1 MNYLLRL
8 YLAISLLTTERE
20 PSLAEFI
27 YVAPA
32 LVEVA
37 QAADIL
43 APWEGLSRTR
53 YQACLKEMRDNLK
66 ELADAPPSACCYL
79 FAGYS
84 REGVKLCLEFNSK
97 YQDHLEAKLQFY
109 PHSRSIKQA
118 LLDAQ
123 ELYDAWDALDDTQRR
138 YSFYSRRNALRRL
151 LKILGPEAF
160 YKGEMPDPLPRWAL
174 EAIR

>member
-20 PSLAEFI
+20 PSVAEF
-27 YVAPA
+27 VFVSPA
-32 LVEVA
+32 LVEVG

-43 APWEGLSRTR
+43 APWEGLSSTR
-53 YQACLKEMRDNLK
+53 HQACLKEMRDNLK
-66 ELADAPPSACCYL
+66 ELSDAPSSDCCYL

-84 REGVKLCLEFNSK
+84 RESVKLCLEFNNK
-97 YQDHLEAKLQFY
+97 YKDHLERKLLLY
-109 PHSRSIKQA
+109 PHSTSLRKA
-118 LLDAQ
+118 LRDAQ

-151 LKILGPEAF
+151 LTILGPEAF